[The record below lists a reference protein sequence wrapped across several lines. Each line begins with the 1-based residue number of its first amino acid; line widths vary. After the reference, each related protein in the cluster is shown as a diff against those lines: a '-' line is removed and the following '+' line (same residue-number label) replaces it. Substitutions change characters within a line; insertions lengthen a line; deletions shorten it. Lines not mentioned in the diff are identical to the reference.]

1 MFSFKVFLLFQV
13 RVAGE
18 KVAEKKSILAR
29 KKVVT
34 IVGFDFSQM
43 WKNQ

>member
-1 MFSFKVFLLFQV
+1 MFSFKIFWLFWV

-18 KVAEKKSILAR
+18 RVAEKESILVR

-34 IVGFDFSQM
+34 IVGFGFSQM

>member
-18 KVAEKKSILAR
+18 KAAKKKGILAR
-29 KKVVT
+29 ER
-34 IVGFDFSQM
+34 
-43 WKNQ
+43 